1 MPSKIL
7 QISEKPQNLHSYCCS
22 TAFHP
27 PFKKYFSIPELP
39 TKFSP
44 TKCCFPKTFFLSVG
58 FTKFFPQS
66 FSLNPFNVGF
76 TKFFFI
82 LQPLL
87 FFFFSPPEKYP
98 QVFFIPRK
106 RLPNSFLQV
115 LLFFFIDEPLFIL
128 LVSSPQNECPNLV
141 YNRIFI

>member
-44 TKCCFPKTFFLSVG
+44 TKCCFPKTFFFKCRFHQILPSVV
-58 FTKFFPQS
+58 FPQS
-66 FSLNPFNVGF
+66 FQCRFHQILLYSS
-76 TKFFFI
+76 TSFI
-82 LQPLL
+82 LL
-87 FFFFSPPEKYP
+87 FFSPREISPSLLYSQKAFAQFFSSGP
-98 QVFFIPRK
+98 
-106 RLPNSFLQV
+106 SFL
-115 LLFFFIDEPLFIL
+115 L
-128 LVSSPQNECPNLV
+128 
-141 YNRIFI
+141 Y